1 MKTCTKCNV
10 EQPLDNFSKDSKGKF
25 GVKSRCKVCIKEY
38 DTEYN
43 KTNTDKMQQYY
54 INNKER
60 INKQSKQYYTL
71 NREELLEKQTQYG
84 KDNPEVRRK
93 ATAKYLKN
101 NPEYYNSYRKQRYNN
116 DPQFKLRIILGN
128 RLNEV
133 LKKNKT
139 YKTSNII
146 TLLGCSLN
154 KVKEYLEKQ
163 FTINMSW
170 ENHGIYWE
178 VDHILPCDSFNLSD
192 TEQQKQCFHYTNLQP
207 LTKIDNRIKSNK
219 IA

>member
-10 EQPLDNFSKDSKGKF
+10 EQPLENFSKDNKGKF
-25 GVKSRCKVCIKEY
+25 GVKSRCKACIKEY
-38 DTEYN
+38 DKANYSIEA
-43 KTNTDKMQQYY
+43 KQQYY
-54 INNKER
+54 IDNKEH
-60 INKQSKQYYTL
+60 INKQSKQYYAL

-101 NPEYYNSYRKQRYNN
+101 NPEYYNNYRKHRYNTN
-116 DPQFKLRIILGN
+116 PQFKLRIILGN
-128 RLNEV
+128 RLSDV

-146 TLLGCSLN
+146 ELLGCSLN
-154 KVKEYLEKQ
+154 KVKEHLEKQ
-163 FTINMSW
+163 FTIDMNW

-178 VDHILPCDSFNLSD
+178 VDHILPCDSFDLSD
-192 TEQQKQCFHYTNLQP
+192 IEQQKQCFHYTNLQP
-207 LTKIDNRIKSNK
+207 LIKTDNRVKSNK
-219 IA
+219 VV

>member
-1 MKTCTKCNV
+1 V

-25 GVKSRCKVCIKEY
+25 GVKSRCKVCTSHYSKEY
-38 DTEYN
+38 QLN
-43 KTNTDKMQQYY
+43 NVDKIQQYY
-54 INNKER
+54 INNKEHV
-60 INKQSKQYYTL
+60 NKQSKQHYAL
-71 NREELLEKQTQYG
+71 NREKLLEKQIQYG

-93 ATAKYLKN
+93 ATAKYLKL

-146 TLLGCSLN
+146 TLLGCSLDE
-154 KVKEYLEKQ
+154 VKEYLEKQ
-163 FTINMSW
+163 FTADMNW

-178 VDHILPCDSFNLSD
+178 VDHILPCDSFDLSD
-192 TEQQKQCFHYTNLQP
+192 IEQQKQCFHYTNLQP
-207 LTKIDNRIKSNK
+207 LIKRDNRIKSNK
-219 IA
+219 IM